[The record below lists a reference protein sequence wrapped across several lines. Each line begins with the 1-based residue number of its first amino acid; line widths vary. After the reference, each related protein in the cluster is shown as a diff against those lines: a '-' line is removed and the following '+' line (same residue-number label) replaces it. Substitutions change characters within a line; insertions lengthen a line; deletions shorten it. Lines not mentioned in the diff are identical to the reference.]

1 MPNLLVTNKFKLHIS
16 RQIAESITEPANT
29 SYYMFLGHH
38 IPRANTSDLTLDV
51 SDSGQMTDVYRNM
64 VCGKR
69 VSSGDLAEMVRYV
82 PYVANAVYSMYD
94 DIDSDLSDKDFYVIV
109 DEDSYLH
116 LYKCLDN
123 NNSAY
128 STVQPTYSDIAG
140 SNSIVYQ
147 TSDGYRWK
155 YLASTDR
162 VSKLKFATSDYFP
175 IYANSSVSNSAI
187 PGSVEIVKVEDGGS
201 SYNNYLT
208 GTLQTGN
215 IKVTGIP
222 ELYGISNSASQTN
235 GFYTGCM
242 FYLSSGTGT
251 GQYKEIVES
260 FSTVDGNFITLEGE
274 FDTTP
279 ENGTTF
285 QIYPAVKVTGDGMQT
300 VNAVGRALINASASN
315 SVYRVEMFAVG
326 QGYQHANA
334 SVSSNA
340 VVGATSANIR
350 AIISPPGGHG
360 YDVMAELDSTRLC
373 FAVKFS
379 NSESNTIVT
388 ASNIKQ
394 VGLIR
399 DPKFANVYFSI
410 SGLTGNFLVG
420 EPIYRVN
427 PIRLDSNATLSTTS
441 NSLYSDTSDFINQIA
456 AGDVLHLKSS
466 NGAAAMLATVD
477 SVVNASHITL
487 TTNGLFSCTSTV
499 VSQSNLTSTGIVTLV
514 PNSTYVVCSNVVGVF
529 PSNSVIIGSR
539 SGAFG
544 VVNTTYRNDV
554 NKGFDTFV
562 QLNKY
567 VGASVSGTFTENEIV
582 YQESLS
588 VSNAYVHSTSNSGG
602 VLTLYTTNQLGP
614 FIPSIGFNLLGNTS
628 GAEMTLANNFS
639 PELIFGSGEVLY
651 IENIDE
657 VSMANTLQSQTFRL
671 IFEF

>member
-1 MPNLLVTNKFKLHIS
+1 MSSLLVTNKFKLHVS
-16 RQIAESITEPANT
+16 RQIMESITEPANT
-29 SYYMFLGHH
+29 AYYMFLGHH

-51 SDSGQMTDVYRNM
+51 SDNGQTTDVYRNM

-69 VSSGDLAEMVRYV
+69 VTSGDLAEMIEYK
-82 PYVANAVYSMYD
+82 PYVANVVYSMYD
-94 DIDSDLSDKDFYVIV
+94 DIDTDLYSKDFYVIV

-123 NNSAY
+123 NNSDY
-128 STVQPTYSDIAG
+128 STVQPTFSDISG
-140 SNSIVYQ
+140 SNSLVYQ

-155 YLASTDR
+155 YLSSTDR
-162 VSKLKFATSDYFP
+162 VSKLKFATSDFFP
-175 IYANSSVSNSAI
+175 IIANSTIADSAV
-187 PGSVEIVKVEDGGS
+187 PGSVEIVKVEDGGGF
-201 SYNNYLT
+201 YNNYLN

-215 IKVTGIP
+215 IRVTGIP
-222 ELYGISNSASQTN
+222 ELYGISNNSSQTN

-251 GQYKEIVES
+251 GQYKEIVDS
-260 FSTVDGNFITLEGE
+260 FSTVDGNFITLESE

-279 ENGTTF
+279 VNGTTF
-285 QIYPAVKVTGDGMQT
+285 QIYPAVKVLGDGMQS
-300 VNAVGRALINASASN
+300 VNAVGRALVNASASN
-315 SVYRVEMFAVG
+315 SIYRVEMFSIG

-334 SVSSNA
+334 VVTSNA
-340 VVGATSANIR
+340 VVGVTEANVR

-379 NSESNTIVT
+379 NTESNTIVA

-394 VGLIR
+394 IGLIR

-410 SGLTGNFLVG
+410 SGLTGGFLVE
-420 EPIYRVN
+420 EPIYKVT
-427 PIRLDSNATLSTTS
+427 PIRLDSNATINTTS
-441 NSLYSDTSDFINQIA
+441 NVISSDTSDFINQLV
-456 AGDVLHLKSS
+456 AGDDIYLKAS
-466 NGAAAMLATVD
+466 NGASAMVVAVD
-477 SVVNASHITL
+477 SVINASHITI
-487 TTNGLFSCTSTV
+487 TSNGLFSCTSTI
-499 VSQSNLTSTGIVTLV
+499 VSLANLTSTGIVTLV
-514 PNSTYVVCSNVVGVF
+514 PNSTYLVCSNVTGVF
-529 PSNSVIIGSR
+529 SSNSTIVGSR
-539 SGAFG
+539 SGAFAT
-544 VVNTTYRNDV
+544 VNTTYRNDV

-567 VGASVSGTFTENEIV
+567 VGASVSGVFTENEIV

-602 VLTLYTTNQLGP
+602 VLTLYTTNQSGA